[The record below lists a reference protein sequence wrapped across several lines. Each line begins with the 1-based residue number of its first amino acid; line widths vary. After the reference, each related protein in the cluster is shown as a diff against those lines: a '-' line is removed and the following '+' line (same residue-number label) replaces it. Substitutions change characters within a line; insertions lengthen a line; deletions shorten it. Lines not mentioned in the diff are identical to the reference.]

1 MNSMIMDFQK
11 KQTQKL
17 ETPEMTA
24 VMAAVNALVDHAAIL
39 AKNGGRDFLPDLR
52 DLVNEML
59 WVWAPED
66 AAAGMGPTVLQKE
79 YHKKINAAVKG
90 QPAELRVSARQAG
103 AIVRGLSI
111 HAEEMGKQGSLLSIW
126 QCCRLAKRLREDC
139 AGQTE
144 QPLALHGD
152 FEIDESPRFMKFGS
166 MDRDHVL
173 PGRLFQYP
181 VLIFNEPV
189 PAGQVPEGW
198 YSYNLSGR
206 NIRESDR
213 MWNFMPK
220 YDYVGS
226 VLVPEKLVRT
236 RRNMMRI
243 DGRFTMDRET
253 VSLESFCEQNGFQTD
268 HLDQLFPEMETE
280 QIQGGMTLG

>member
-139 AGQTE
+139 TGQTV

-152 FEIDESPRFMKFGS
+152 FEIDESPRFIKFGS
-166 MDRDHVL
+166 KDRKHVL
-173 PGRLFQYP
+173 LGRLFQYP

-189 PAGQVPEGW
+189 PAGQVPEEW
-198 YSYNLSGR
+198 YGCNLSGR

-213 MWNFMPK
+213 IWKFMPK

-226 VLVPEKLVRT
+226 VLVPEKLFRAT
-236 RRNMMRI
+236 RNMMRI
-243 DGRFTMDRET
+243 DSRFTMDRET
-253 VSLESFCEQNGFQTD
+253 VSLESFCEQDRFQTD

-280 QIQGGMTLG
+280 QVQGGMSLG

>member
-52 DLVNEML
+52 DMVNEML
-59 WVWAPED
+59 WLWAPED

-111 HAEEMGKQGSLLSIW
+111 HAEEMGKQGSLLSISFQW
-126 QCCRLAKRLREDC
+126 RKWGCGRK
-139 AGQTE
+139 
-144 QPLALHGD
+144 
-152 FEIDESPRFMKFGS
+152 
-166 MDRDHVL
+166 
-173 PGRLFQYP
+173 PGP
-181 VLIFNEPV
+181 N
-189 PAGQVPEGW
+189 
-198 YSYNLSGR
+198 
-206 NIRESDR
+206 
-213 MWNFMPK
+213 
-220 YDYVGS
+220 
-226 VLVPEKLVRT
+226 
-236 RRNMMRI
+236 
-243 DGRFTMDRET
+243 
-253 VSLESFCEQNGFQTD
+253 
-268 HLDQLFPEMETE
+268 
-280 QIQGGMTLG
+280 